1 VEALT
6 PEQIKR
12 AMVNCSRGDVASMSL
27 PPGFADLDWE
37 SLEFLGWRDPRA
49 PLRGY
54 LLSWHGDRPVG
65 ILLRAAASKMSVRTA
80 AVCMLCR
87 TGQSADN
94 ISLFTTRRAGPA
106 GRKGD
111 TVGTYVCADLACSRN
126 ARVDKATASFRPDP
140 GRTVEERV
148 AGLRARLDT
157 FLDAALAS

>member
-1 VEALT
+1 
-6 PEQIKR
+6 
-12 AMVNCSRGDVASMSL
+12 
-27 PPGFADLDWE
+27 
-37 SLEFLGWRDPRA
+37 
-49 PLRGY
+49 
-54 LLSWHGDRPVG
+54 VG

-94 ISLFTTRRAGPA
+94 ISLFTTRRAGAA

-140 GRTVEERV
+140 GRTVEERI

-157 FLDAALAS
+157 FLDAALTS

>member
-1 VEALT
+1 MQPLT

-12 AMVNCSRGDVASMSL
+12 AMVNCSRGDVAGMSL
-27 PPGFADLDWE
+27 PRGLADLDWG

-54 LLSWHGDRPVG
+54 LVSWHGQRPVG
-65 ILLRAAASKMSVRTA
+65 ILLRAATSRMSGRTA

-94 ISLFTTRRAGPA
+94 ISLFTTARAGTA

-111 TVGTYVCADLACSRN
+111 TVGTYVCADLGCSRN

-140 GRTVEERV
+140 GRTVEERI
-148 AGLRARLDT
+148 AGLQARVDT
-157 FLDAALAS
+157 FLEAALAT